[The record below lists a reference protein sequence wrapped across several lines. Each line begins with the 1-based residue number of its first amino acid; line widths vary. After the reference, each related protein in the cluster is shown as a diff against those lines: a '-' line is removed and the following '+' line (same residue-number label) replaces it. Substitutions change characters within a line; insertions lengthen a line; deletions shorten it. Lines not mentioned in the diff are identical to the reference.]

1 MTKRQRRTEW
11 NLYAPSWGFK
21 KEDFGHMFM
30 VDDDIYIID
39 GCYPRN
45 PVWAIRVLDVRRGQY
60 VKMRLTLALRGCGRL
75 N

>member
-21 KEDFGHMFM
+21 KEDFGRMFM
-30 VDDDIYIID
+30 VGENIYIID

-45 PVWAIRVLDVRRGQY
+45 PVWTILALDVRQRRY
-60 VKMRLTLALRGCGRL
+60 VKVRLLDALKGCERLA
-75 N
+75 